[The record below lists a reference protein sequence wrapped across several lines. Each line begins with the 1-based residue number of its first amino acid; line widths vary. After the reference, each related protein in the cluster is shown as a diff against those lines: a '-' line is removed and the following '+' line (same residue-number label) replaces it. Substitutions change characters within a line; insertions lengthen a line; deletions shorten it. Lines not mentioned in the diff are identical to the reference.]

1 MGLFDR
7 RKRDEPEPGAAEIE
21 PDELGGENE
30 QLDGPATWYR
40 TMDLTVLPAGDDV
53 LLHDPE
59 RAAPAVLPAFELD
72 LLAQCTH
79 FAPVEAHAAAAERRT
94 GLPADGVA
102 QRLYELVDRGL
113 LVSQQKVLAG
123 ARVAAEA
130 AADAPPM
137 LDRVAVVTSDRPA
150 NLAACLRSYRERY
163 GADLE
168 LIVFDDSA
176 DTATRAEN
184 RRVAGQSA
192 AGGPILYAGEEEK
205 RQLVTELAARSGVEP
220 DVVRAAVAEFDGCT
234 FHVGANRNAVLLDA
248 AGGAVLMVDDDTTA
262 RAAYPA
268 DVRDGLRLSS
278 HYDPW
283 SLHFFA
289 RVENALDAVDWR
301 DADLVAWHRRFLGRS
316 PAACAFGP
324 RAGGVPLP
332 LDADGVGLDL
342 DEADAALI
350 TVFSRGRGRVVA
362 TSAGVAGDSGMGFP
376 LSFLWL
382 HGPTRERMLEDYESY
397 RATRAVHRC
406 ADVATISNTQLFM
419 STHVAFDV
427 RATIP
432 PFPPVL
438 RNSDGAFGGLLRTC
452 APQSYVAF
460 LPWLIE
466 HAPPDARAANFDH
479 VVQSVGYV
487 RANDIIRD
495 LAHGHDPVPGVT
507 DPAVRLRAFGRYLSS
522 LGDMPPADFDAL
534 VRYQIMAA
542 VGRRIEALTRA
553 IDRNSGQPAQ
563 WAEDCAAVIAEGL
576 RALTEDALVVADVPG
591 ATPDERHRRFQRLLY
606 RFGRLIDAWPALL
619 KAATGLRVAQPLVSG

>member
-7 RKRDEPEPGAAEIE
+7 RKRDEPEPDAAETE
-21 PDELGGENE
+21 PDEPDGEDQ

-40 TMDLTVLPAGDDV
+40 TMDLTVVPAGDDV

-79 FAPVEAHAAAAERRT
+79 FASVEAHAAAAGRRT

-102 QRLYELVDRGL
+102 QRLYEMVDRGL
-113 LVSQQKVLAG
+113 LVSQQKVVAG
-123 ARVAAEA
+123 ARAAAEA
-130 AADAPPM
+130 DAGAAPT
-137 LDRVAVVTSDRPA
+137 LDRVAVITSDRPA

-168 LIVFDDSA
+168 LIVFDDSV
-176 DTATRAEN
+176 DSATRAEN
-184 RRVAGQSA
+184 RRVAAQSA
-192 AGGPILYAGEEEK
+192 TGGSILYAGEEEK

-220 DVVRAAVAEFDGCT
+220 DVVSAAVAEFDGCA

-268 DVRDGLRLSS
+268 DAGDGLRVSS
-278 HYDPW
+278 RYDPW
-283 SLHFFA
+283 ALRFFA
-289 RVENALDAVDWR
+289 GVEDALDAADWR
-301 DADLVAWHRRFLGRS
+301 DADLLAWHRRFLGRS

-324 RAGGVPLP
+324 AARGALVPP
-332 LDADGVGLDL
+332 DADGVALDF
-342 DEADAALI
+342 DEADAGLI
-350 TVFSRGRGRVVA
+350 TGFSRGRGRVVA

-382 HGPTRERMLEDYESY
+382 YGPARERMFEDYESY

-406 ADVATISNTQLFM
+406 AEVATISNTQLFM
-419 STHVAFDV
+419 GAHVAFDV

-438 RNSDGAFGGLLRTC
+438 RNSDGVFGQLLRTC
-452 APQSYVAF
+452 APESYVGF

-466 HAPPDARAANFDH
+466 HTPPDTRGADFDQ
-479 VVQSVGYV
+479 VIQSVGHV

-495 LAHGHDPVPGVT
+495 LAHAHDPAPSVA

-522 LGDMPPADFDAL
+522 LGEMPPADFDAL

-553 IDRNSGQPAQ
+553 IDRNSGQPAE
-563 WAEDCAAVIAEGL
+563 WAEDCAAVITEGL
-576 RALTEDALVVADVPG
+576 RSLTDDALVVADVPG
-591 ATPDERHRRFQRLLY
+591 GTPDESHRRFQRLLY
-606 RFGRLIDAWPALL
+606 RFGRVIDAWPALL
-619 KAATGLRVAQPLVSG
+619 EAAVDLRVARPLVS